1 MSSDYTIGQTDQH
14 FPTRPNSEEM
24 PVSSLTTLWL
34 MEDDYLKMIDVKMVL
49 KELAMTQDFLL
60 YFLSL
65 TFFFAVV
72 VVVVARL
79 IKWNCMLLAI
89 CIFIKA

>member
-1 MSSDYTIGQTDQH
+1 
-14 FPTRPNSEEM
+14 
-24 PVSSLTTLWL
+24 
-34 MEDDYLKMIDVKMVL
+34 
-49 KELAMTQDFLL
+49 MTQDFFL

-65 TFFFAVV
+65 TFFFAV